1 MVFSSSSSSLRTV
14 VLLAAKGLIVG
25 ALCLFV
31 AASFLAF
38 SVSGALG
45 DPGDPVMVLLLFA
58 VTGAVSLVLIA
69 KYAADWRVWFLGL
82 IVLALPLVSRMLL
95 LGHV

>member
-1 MVFSSSSSSLRTV
+1 
-14 VLLAAKGLIVG
+14 
-25 ALCLFV
+25 
-31 AASFLAF
+31 
-38 SVSGALG
+38 
-45 DPGDPVMVLLLFA
+45 MVLLLFA